1 MIKIDLKILIK
12 YKTSEM
18 INNINK
24 LKKLLELKTI
34 YGSF

>member
-24 LKKLLELKTI
+24 LKTI